1 MGIDYHKI
9 MAADALFRF
18 INEHIKDLNE
28 WDCGAIFVWKSE
40 ERLLID
46 IEWADGVS
54 SFNLFKVLEL
64 INNKGTVTKEEIV
77 DYCLD

>member
-1 MGIDYHKI
+1 MEDV
-9 MAADALFRF
+9 LFRF
-18 INEHIKDLNE
+18 INEHIKDLYE
-28 WDCGAIFVWKSE
+28 EDCGAILIRESKGH
-40 ERLLID
+40 LLVD

-64 INNKGTVTKEEIV
+64 INNKGMISKKEIV